1 MSGLVIIF
9 FEISCPMLSQDFS
22 AVAELLVE
30 LLVKRIFHM
39 PHVFNA
45 PGEGDRVGF
54 SPYDRSLE
62 SKKLAS

>member
-30 LLVKRIFHM
+30 LLVKNHEFFICHM
-39 PHVFNA
+39 YLTLLVKVTASVFRRTI
-45 PGEGDRVGF
+45 GHWRV
-54 SPYDRSLE
+54 
-62 SKKLAS
+62 KN

>member
-1 MSGLVIIF
+1 
-9 FEISCPMLSQDFS
+9 
-22 AVAELLVE
+22 
-30 LLVKRIFHM
+30 M

-62 SKKLAS
+62 SKKLASWGYHIVKKVYDIQKICSA